1 MANGNISAR
10 CWRVTRHFND
20 AASAA
25 SMLEEAKDQWISDKV
40 DYVCFQLEEC
50 PTTQRL
56 HWQMFI
62 HCPKTIRRNALRL
75 LLPALGQY
83 VPQTTDGTPLQ
94 NVTYCTKDETRVDG
108 PWIYGELPTMG
119 KKQTTAAVVAY
130 FAEYPNSSVED
141 IASEFPVFAFHNY
154 GKIEEMVCRAK
165 RYKVDFSDFVLRDWQ
180 SAVLAQV
187 EPEADDRHVIWVT
200 DLVGKKGKSKLA
212 KFLVQTKGAVILSGK
227 VADMAFVYK
236 NNQAPIVCFDIAR
249 AECNTVDHIYSFAEK
264 LKNGEL
270 NSGKYQSVSMQI
282 KPPHVIIFSNKTW
295 DRARF
300 SIDRVIEFDLQTWV
314 APVQVE
320 DEDELPLDS
329 QVLQGL
335 FDDLLE
341 NPLPPDN
348 LW

>member
-10 CWRVTRHFND
+10 CWRVTRFFND
-20 AASAA
+20 DAAVRSCF
-25 SMLEEAKDQWISDKV
+25 EEAKDNWISDKV
-40 DYVCFQLEEC
+40 DYVCFQLEAC
-50 PTTQRL
+50 PTTGRL

-83 VPQTTDGTPLQ
+83 VPQTTDGSPLE
-94 NVTYCTKDETRVDG
+94 NITYCTKDETRVDG
-108 PWIYGELPTMG
+108 PWIYGELPSMG
-119 KKQTTAAVVAY
+119 RKETTAAVVAY
-130 FAEYPNSSVED
+130 FAENPDATVKE
-141 IASEFPVFAFHNY
+141 IASEFPVFAFHHYN
-154 GKIEEMVCRAK
+154 KIEEMVCRAK
-165 RYKVDFSDFVLRDWQ
+165 RHKVDFDDFILRDWQ
-180 SAVLAQV
+180 SAVVEQV
-187 EPEADDRHVIWVT
+187 EGEADDRHIIWVT
-200 DLVGKKGKSKLA
+200 DLVGNRGKSKLA
-212 KFLVQTKGAVILSGK
+212 KFLVHTKDAVILSGK
-227 VADMAFVYK
+227 LADMALVYK
-236 NNQAPIVCFDIAR
+236 NNQAPIVCFDVAR
-249 AECNTVDHIYSFAEK
+249 AESNMVDHIYGFAEK

-270 NSGKYQSVSMQI
+270 NSGKYQSVSMSI

-295 DRARF
+295 DRHRF

-314 APVQVE
+314 APVPVG

-329 QVLQGL
+329 QVLQDL